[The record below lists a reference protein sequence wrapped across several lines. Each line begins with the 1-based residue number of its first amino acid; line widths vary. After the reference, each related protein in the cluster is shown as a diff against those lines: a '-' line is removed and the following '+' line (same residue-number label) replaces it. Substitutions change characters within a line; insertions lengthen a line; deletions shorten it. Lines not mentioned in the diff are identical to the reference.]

1 MVLKIN
7 FPKKEKI
14 EALKESFYKMRN
26 VLELQQK
33 YINLRQ
39 ADFSKSRIVD
49 KNWSANAESPHH
61 GMSIEK
67 NTDWNYHKSPI
78 VRHNILDY
86 KIFPKYRIS
95 LNCVADGNL
104 FLALDEYFSL
114 GTINGKVVRR
124 NPVNGYYKTPRYA
137 DDNMWLTR
145 SDPVTLY
152 FMEEVDKQTIED
164 IKEITKPYRSP
175 INVPK
180 TDKVFAQGQLKDAEW
195 MSYSKE
201 SQPEELVQLMKRA
214 EKLNPDLA
222 KVIYTYVK
230 GYGKSV
236 EDENGKKI
244 FLVEDDIYTQLIRI
258 SAGQYY
264 AIKEY
269 VDEYE
274 RNHSKLRI
282 GRGLNIDR

>member
-1 MVLKIN
+1 MVLRIN
-7 FPKKEKI
+7 FPEKKKEKFDRGRVYI
-14 EALKESFYKMRN
+14 EIK
-26 VLELQQK
+26 QK
-33 YINLRQ
+33 YENLRQ
-39 ADFSKSRIVD
+39 ADLPESRIVD
-49 KNWSANAESPHH
+49 KNWSTNAEIPHH
-61 GMSIEK
+61 GMSIEQ
-67 NTDWNYHKSPI
+67 NGDWNYHKSPI
-78 VRHNILDY
+78 VKHNILDY

-95 LNCVADGNL
+95 LNCVANGNL

-124 NPVNGYYKTPRYA
+124 NPVNGYYKTPRRG

-152 FMEEVDKQTIED
+152 FMEEVDNQLIED
-164 IKEITKPYRSP
+164 IKEITKPYRNP
-175 INVPK
+175 IKTPE

-201 SQPEELVQLMKRA
+201 SQPEDLVKLIKRA

-222 KVIYTYVK
+222 TGVYMYAK
-230 GYGKSV
+230 GDGISV
-236 EDENGKKI
+236 DDENGKKI
-244 FLVEDDIYTQLIRI
+244 FLVEDDIYTRLIRI